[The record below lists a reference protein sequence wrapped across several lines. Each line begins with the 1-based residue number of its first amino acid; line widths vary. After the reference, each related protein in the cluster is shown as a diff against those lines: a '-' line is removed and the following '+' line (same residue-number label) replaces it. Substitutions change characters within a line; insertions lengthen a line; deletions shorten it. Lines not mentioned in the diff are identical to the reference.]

1 VEVLGVVPSLQRIDI
16 VADERPA
23 EPHEPQPGSEGDRW
37 DTIEDALKAIKNH
50 PRPDPWDRLTR

>member
-1 VEVLGVVPSLQRIDI
+1 MVPSLQRIDI